1 MLAKNRSGW
10 MLLEYLDIP
19 EEEIIHYEKVTGAFA
34 ILRVGNQYV
43 IGYNTFRKQW
53 EFPAGGIEPGESARE
68 AAVRELWEETHQR
81 NENLTFR
88 GLFQVQD
95 SKGTRKYQ
103 AVFIGE
109 QESLSPF
116 ESLEQ
121 DEMSAI
127 RLWDLKENIGY
138 VDECDLKIVQTITQ
152 ERLSF

>member
-1 MLAKNRSGW
+1 M
-10 MLLEYLDIP
+10 EYLDIP
-19 EEEIIHYEKVTGAFA
+19 EEELINYEKVTGAYA
-34 ILRVGNQYV
+34 ILRVGDQYV
-43 IGYNTFRKQW
+43 IGYNVWRKQW

-95 SKGTRKYQ
+95 SKGIQKYQ

-109 QESLSPF
+109 QNALSPF
-116 ESLEQ
+116 ESSEQ
-121 DEMSAI
+121 DEMAAI

-138 VDECDLKIVQTITQ
+138 VDECDLKIVQIITQ
-152 ERLSF
+152 KFL